1 MDQTLDLTPE
11 EQDSLAIGEEMAAQE
26 QSMLAG
32 KFENAEQLEKA
43 YLELQTKL
51 GNREPQGQEESQEQ
65 PDRIQEE
72 EVEETQEEDPAQV
85 LIMNAAK
92 DVVENGQISEDTLKQ
107 FDGMSSRD
115 VVQAMMNM
123 PFEQQQAEAAPDL
136 SDAQVNQIKNVVGG
150 EQQYSS
156 LMEWASSSLPQSA
169 TAAFDELCNNGT
181 PEAIQLAVL
190 GLQAEYQKANGF
202 EGNMVTGRAP
212 RETQDVFRSQ
222 AEVVAAMADPRY
234 DKDPAYREDVFN
246 KLSRSDV

>member
-11 EQDSLAIGEEMAAQE
+11 EQESLAIGEQMAEAE

-51 GNREPQGQEESQEQ
+51 GNRESQSQANQEQ
-65 PDRIQEE
+65 PDSIQEE
-72 EVEETQEEDPAQV
+72 EAEEVQEEDPTQL

-92 DVVENGQISEDTLKQ
+92 DFVEGGQISEDTLKQ

-115 VVQAMMNM
+115 VIQAMMNL
-123 PFEQQQAEAAPDL
+123 PLQQQAEASAADL

-150 EQQYSS
+150 EAQYSS
-156 LMEWASSSLPQSA
+156 LMEWASSSLPQNA
-169 TAAFDELCNNGT
+169 TQAFDDLCNTGS

-190 GLQAEYQKANGF
+190 GLQAQYQQANGY
-202 EGNMVTGRAP
+202 EGNMVTGRGA

>member
-1 MDQTLDLTPE
+1 MEETLELTPE

-26 QSMLAG
+26 QQMLAG

-51 GNREPQGQEESQEQ
+51 GNRESQAQESQEQ
-65 PDRIQEE
+65 PDRIEE
-72 EVEETQEEDPAQV
+72 EVEEAQEEDPAQV

-92 DVVENGQISEDTLKQ
+92 DVVENGQISEETLKQ
-107 FDGMSSRD
+107 FDSMSSRD
-115 VVQAMMNM
+115 VVQAMMNL
-123 PFEQQQAEAAPDL
+123 PLQQQAEAAPDL

-150 EQQYSS
+150 EQQYGT
-156 LMEWASSSLPQSA
+156 LMEWASSSLPPSA
-169 TAAFDELCNNGT
+169 TAAFDELCNTGT

-202 EGNMVTGRAP
+202 EGNMYSGRGAVE
-212 RETQDVFRSQ
+212 RQDVFRSQ

>member
-11 EQDSLAIGEEMAAQE
+11 EQDSLAIGEQMAEAE

-51 GNREPQGQEESQEQ
+51 GNREPQSQANQEQ
-65 PDRIQEE
+65 PDSIQEE
-72 EVEETQEEDPAQV
+72 EEGQEVQEEDPTQL

-92 DVVENGQISEDTLKQ
+92 DFVEGGQISEDTLKQ

-115 VVQAMMNM
+115 VIQAMMNL
-123 PFEQQQAEAAPDL
+123 PLGEQGAAAAPDL
-136 SDAQVNQIKNVVGG
+136 SDTQVNQIKNVVGG
-150 EQQYSS
+150 EQQYSN
-156 LMEWASSSLPQSA
+156 LMEWASSSLPQNA
-169 TAAFDELCNNGT
+169 TQAFDDLCNTGS

-190 GLQAEYQKANGF
+190 GLQAQYQQANGY
-202 EGNMVTGRAP
+202 EGNMVTGRGA

>member
-1 MDQTLDLTPE
+1 MEETLELTPE
-11 EQDSLAIGEEMAAQE
+11 EQDSLAIGEQMAAQE
-26 QSMLAG
+26 QQMLAG

-51 GNREPQGQEESQEQ
+51 GNREPQAQESQEI
-65 PDRIQEE
+65 PDRIQ
-72 EVEETQEEDPAQV
+72 VEAQEAQEADPAQV

-92 DVVENGQISEDTLKQ
+92 DYVDSGQISEETLKQ

-123 PFEQQQAEAAPDL
+123 PFQQQAEAAPDL

-150 EQQYSS
+150 EQQYGT
-156 LMEWASSSLPQSA
+156 LMEWASSSLPKSA

-202 EGNMVTGRAP
+202 EGNMITGRGAV
-212 RETQDVFRSQ
+212 ETQDVFRSQ
-222 AEVVAAMADPRY
+222 AEVVAAMADPLY

>member
-11 EQDSLAIGEEMAAQE
+11 EQESLAIGEQMAEAE

-51 GNREPQGQEESQEQ
+51 GNRESQSQANQEQ
-65 PDRIQEE
+65 PDSIQEE
-72 EVEETQEEDPAQV
+72 EAEEVQEEDPTQL

-92 DVVENGQISEDTLKQ
+92 DFVEGGQISEDTLKQ

-115 VVQAMMNM
+115 VIQAMMNL
-123 PFEQQQAEAAPDL
+123 PLQQQAEASAADL

-150 EQQYSS
+150 EAQYSS
-156 LMEWASSSLPQSA
+156 LMEWASSSLPQNA
-169 TAAFDELCNNGT
+169 TQAFDDLCNTGS

-190 GLQAEYQKANGF
+190 GLQAQYQQANGY
-202 EGNMVTGRAP
+202 EGNMVTGRAA

>member
-1 MDQTLDLTPE
+1 MEETLELTPE
-11 EQDSLAIGEEMAAQE
+11 EQDSLAIGEQMAAQE
-26 QSMLAG
+26 QQMLAG

-51 GNREPQGQEESQEQ
+51 GNREPQAQESQEQ
-65 PDRIQEE
+65 PDSIQE

-107 FDGMSSRD
+107 FDSMSSRD

-123 PFEQQQAEAAPDL
+123 PFQQQAEAAPDL

-150 EQQYSS
+150 EQQYGT
-156 LMEWASSSLPQSA
+156 LMEWASSSLPKSA

-202 EGNMVTGRAP
+202 EGNMVTGRGAVE
-212 RETQDVFRSQ
+212 RQDVFRSQ

>member
-51 GNREPQGQEESQEQ
+51 GNREPQSQEESQEQ

-72 EVEETQEEDPAQV
+72 EVEEEQAEDPTQV

-107 FDGMSSRD
+107 FDSMSSRD

-123 PFEQQQAEAAPDL
+123 PFEQQAQAAPDL

-156 LMEWASSSLPQSA
+156 LMEWASGSLPQSA
-169 TAAFDELCNNGT
+169 TEAFDELCNNGT

-190 GLQAEYQKANGF
+190 GLQAEYQKANGY
-202 EGNMVTGRAP
+202 EGNMYSGRSA